1 MSAADF
7 HKEKKIMFHG
17 SVIGKIISPVEI
29 TNEERPSGC
38 TRKKATYTLCT
49 GKDGLGKNKHF
60 CIMDMVAI
68 GGVAHKAEKK
78 LKKGDHVY
86 VVFHAEATDE
96 NGHFIF
102 YVDEQTKMNY
112 APDTTF

>member
-1 MSAADF
+1 
-7 HKEKKIMFHG
+7 
-17 SVIGKIISPVEI
+17 
-29 TNEERPSGC
+29 
-38 TRKKATYTLCT
+38 
-49 GKDGLGKNKHF
+49 
-60 CIMDMVAI
+60 MDMVAI

>member
-1 MSAADF
+1 
-7 HKEKKIMFHG
+7 MFHG
-17 SVIGKIISPVEI
+17 SVMGKIISPVEI

-78 LKKGDHVY
+78 LKKVIMFMLFFTQKQLMRM
-86 VVFHAEATDE
+86 V
-96 NGHFIF
+96 ILSSML
-102 YVDEQTKMNY
+102 MNRRR
-112 APDTTF
+112 